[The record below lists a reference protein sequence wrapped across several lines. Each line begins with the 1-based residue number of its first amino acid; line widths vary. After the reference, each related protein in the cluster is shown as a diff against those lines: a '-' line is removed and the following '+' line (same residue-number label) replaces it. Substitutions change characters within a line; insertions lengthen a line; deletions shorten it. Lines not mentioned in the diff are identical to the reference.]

1 VDGDGMTSDD
11 DRIRYLSGDDPAD
24 AFDDEERAE
33 LDDLRDLLADPSV
46 WAEPEPWLEDAVVAA
61 VSDAAE
67 RGRDR
72 APVATSRA
80 RRSVSRLRT
89 IALAGAAAVVVFALV
104 LASRDTAD
112 PDLDVAL
119 GGTELVPGA
128 EGYATFSETDAGWR
142 IELDASGLPRLDG
155 GRFYQAWL
163 VDDAGVAVTVGTFNE
178 PDDVVLWAGVS
189 PEEFTT
195 IAITE
200 EEADGDPA
208 SSGRRVLV
216 GTIAER

>member
-1 VDGDGMTSDD
+1 MTSDD
-11 DRIRYLSGDDPAD
+11 DRIGYLSGDDPAD
-24 AFDDEERAE
+24 PFDDGERAE
-33 LDDLRDLLADPSV
+33 LDDLRALLADPSV
-46 WAEPEPWLEDAVVAA
+46 WAEPSPWLEDAVVAA
-61 VSDAAE
+61 VGDAAE

-72 APVATSRA
+72 TATVAPRQRRGAA
-80 RRSVSRLRT
+80 FLRSV
-89 IALAGAAAVVVFALV
+89 ALAGAAAAIVVALV
-104 LASRDTAD
+104 LAGRNTNRA
-112 PDLDVAL
+112 DLDSSLQA
-119 GGTELVPGA
+119 TELVPA
-128 EGYATFSETDAGWR
+128 ADGYASFTETEAGWR

-189 PEEFTT
+189 PREFTT

-216 GTIAER
+216 GTIGEG